1 MPLTIADVMTAP
13 VFSLSPDATL
23 LDAHNVTRDKGIRHL
38 PIIEP
43 QTNQLVGIVTQKLL
57 ISRVIALLT
66 KFGNDS
72 LQSEEAKV
80 NIMDIALKEF
90 DTVSVDQSVAEVASF
105 FLKNKHGCMPVVD
118 EEAHVVGILTS
129 SDFVKLTIKLLDGSK
144 SLFD

>member
-13 VFSLSPDATL
+13 VFTLTPDATL
-23 LDAHNVTRDKGIRHL
+23 LDAHDVTREKGIRHL
-38 PIIEP
+38 PVIDP
-43 QTNQLVGIVTQKLL
+43 NTNQLVGIVTQKLL

-66 KFGNDS
+66 KYGNDS
-72 LQSEEAKV
+72 LKSEEAKV
-80 NIMDIALKEF
+80 GIMDIALTEF
-90 DTVSVDQSVAEVASF
+90 DTVSIDQPLGEVASF

-118 EEAHVVGILTS
+118 QDAHVVGILTS